1 MLRHGIFAGGLLTS
15 LDSFLTLDP
24 GGLVD
29 CRCPVP
35 RCGSASVRPRRETFT
50 DAAIP
55 SGTAI
60 CLGISGD

>member
-1 MLRHGIFAGGLLTS
+1 

-35 RCGSASVRPRRETFT
+35 RCGSASVRLWRETSA
-50 DAAIP
+50 DVAYP
-55 SGTAI
+55 SGLAI
-60 CLGISGD
+60 CRGISGD